1 VIRVEIAARGHT
13 EKAFDGMNYSE
24 DQFRMMVDNI
34 PTLAWSCR
42 SDGTTEFLNQ
52 RWLDYTGLSAE
63 EALGW
68 GWKNAIHAEDVEEL
82 MNTWLRFLAAGEPGE
97 EEARLRRF
105 YGLYRW
111 FLFLVVP
118 IRDEQDKVVR
128 WYGTNTD
135 IEDRKRAEALLAAE
149 KRSLEMI
156 ANGASLTA
164 ILEDLCNTID
174 AQALKTMT
182 TVLLM
187 DGDGK
192 LLWPTAGPR
201 VPGGWSAA
209 ITPLAIGPRVGS
221 CGTAAYLKK
230 PVITTDI
237 ANDPSWAGYQDLALS
252 YGLRAA
258 WSQPLIAKNG
268 ADLGT
273 FAMYFAEPRS
283 PSDSDVQLIEAAGH
297 IALIAIERKRAEE
310 ELRRSETYLAEAQ
323 RLSLTG
329 SFGWNVSTGELVW
342 SEETFRIVGYERGT
356 KPTLDLL
363 FQRIHPEDR
372 SFVQEIIDRAMS
384 EGTDLD
390 FDHRV
395 VMPNGFVKHLHV
407 VAHAV
412 RDELGKLE
420 FVGAVSDVTAKKHA
434 DERHEGDQRQI
445 RRIIDAIPQH
455 IIVLGPEGTVLYG
468 NCAALEYTG
477 VTAEQFQSREFYLQ
491 IVHPEDLERIQDE
504 VRKGLARGFSFEL
517 EHRSRRKDGQ
527 YRWFLVRYKPLRDE
541 NGQILRWYATGTDI
555 EDHKRAEERMENE
568 NLALREEIDR
578 TSMFEE
584 IVGSSEA
591 LRTVLLQ
598 VAKVAPLDSTV
609 LILGETGTGKE
620 LVARAI
626 HKRSNRSTRPFM
638 RVNCAAIPPSLI
650 ASELFGHEKG
660 AFTGALQRRLGR
672 FESANGGT
680 IFLDEIGDLPA
691 DTQIALLR
699 VLQEREF
706 ERVGSSRSVSVDVR
720 VLAATNHDLKAA
732 VAAGTFREDLFYRLN
747 VFPIHMPSLRD
758 RVDDI
763 PLLVE
768 YLIDRYAKKTGKRIA
783 NIEKKT
789 LNLFQTYKWPG
800 NVRELQNVV
809 ERAVILC
816 DGETFSVDESWLTY
830 ESSRESRPKSVSI
843 RGPLRLD
850 VSQEREMIEAALA
863 ESGGRISGPSGAAAR
878 LGIPRQT
885 LESKI
890 ANLGINKHRFKSA

>member
-1 VIRVEIAARGHT
+1 
-13 EKAFDGMNYSE
+13 MNYSE
-24 DQFRMMVDNI
+24 DQFRMMVDKI
-34 PTLAWSCR
+34 PALAWSCR
-42 SDGTTEFLNQ
+42 SDGAIEFLNQ
-52 RWLDYTGLSAE
+52 RWLEYTGLSAE

-68 GWKNAIHAEDVEEL
+68 GWKNAIHPDDLQKLVD
-82 MNTWLRFLAAGEPGE
+82 TWLRLLTSGAPGE
-97 EEARLRRF
+97 EEARLR
-105 YGLYRW
+105 GSGGEYRW
-111 FLFLVVP
+111 FLFRVVP
-118 IRDEQDKVVR
+118 IHDEQGNLVR

-135 IEDRKRAEALLAAE
+135 IEDFKRAESLLAAE
-149 KRSLEMI
+149 KHTLEMI
-156 ANGASLTA
+156 AGGASLSA
-164 ILEDLCNTID
+164 ILDYLCATID
-174 AQALKTMT
+174 AQAPKTMT
-182 TVLLM
+182 TVLLL
-187 DGDGK
+187 DGYGK
-192 LLWPTAGPR
+192 LWPAAGPR
-201 VPGGWSAA
+201 VPSGWSVA

-221 CGTAAYLKK
+221 CGTAAFLKK
-230 PVITTDI
+230 RIITTDI
-237 ANDPSWAGYQDLALS
+237 ANDPLWAGYKDLALS

-268 ADLGT
+268 DVLGT

-283 PSDSDVQLIEAAGH
+283 PSDGDVQLIEGAGQ

-342 SEETFRIVGYERGT
+342 SEETYRIVGYERST

-363 FQRIHPEDR
+363 FERIHPEDR
-372 SFVQEIIDRAMS
+372 SFVQESIDRAMRA
-384 EGTDLD
+384 GTDLD
-390 FDHRV
+390 FDHRLM
-395 VMPNGFVKHLHV
+395 MPDGFVKHLHV

-412 RDELGKLE
+412 RDELDQREYL
-420 FVGAVSDVTAKKHA
+420 GAVSDVSARKNA

-455 IIVLGPEGTVLYG
+455 ITVLGPDGTVLYG
-468 NCAALEYTG
+468 NCAVLEYTG
-477 VTAEQFQSREFYLQ
+477 VTAEQFQTGEFYLR
-491 IVHPEDLERIQDE
+491 IVHPEDLERIQE
-504 VRKGLARGFSFEL
+504 EARQGLARGVSFEL
-517 EHRSRRKDGQ
+517 EHRSRRNDGQ
-527 YRWFLVRYKPLRDE
+527 YRWFLVRYKPLHDE
-541 NGQILRWYATGTDI
+541 KGQILRWYATGTDI

-584 IVGSSEA
+584 IVGSSEK
-591 LRTVLLQ
+591 LRAVLLQ
-598 VAKVAPLDSTV
+598 VAKVAPMDSTV

-626 HKRSNRSTRPFM
+626 HKRSKRATRPFI

-680 IFLDEIGDLPA
+680 IFLDEIGELPGE
-691 DTQIALLR
+691 TQIALLR

-706 ERVGSSRSVSVDVR
+706 ERVGSSQPVSVDVR
-720 VLAATNHDLKAA
+720 VLTATNRDLRAA
-732 VAAGTFREDLFYRLN
+732 VAMGTFREDLFYRLN
-747 VFPIHMPSLRD
+747 VFPIQIPSLRE

-768 YLIDRYAKKTGKRIA
+768 YLIDRYAKKTGKKIE

-789 LNLFQTYKWPG
+789 LNLFQAYKWPG
-800 NVRELQNVV
+800 NIRELQNVV

-816 DGETFSVDESWLTY
+816 DGETFSVDESWLEN
-830 ESSRESRPKSVSI
+830 ESARESPSKSVFI
-843 RGPLRLD
+843 TGPLRLN
-850 VSQEREMIEAALA
+850 VNQEREMIEAALT
-863 ESGGRISGPSGAAAR
+863 ESEGRVSGPSGAAAR

-890 ANLGINKHRFKSA
+890 INLGINKHRFKSA